1 MKAKINDAN
10 LYYEIHG
17 RGDPLLMIQ
26 GWGMDI
32 TGWETV
38 VEPLSKVFQVIV
50 LTIGARAARK
60 LRLAIT
66 PLGNWLMMPLH
77 CSII

>member
-1 MKAKINDAN
+1 MKANINGAK

-32 TGWETV
+32 TGWKTII
-38 VEPLSKVFQVIV
+38 EPLSKVFRVI
-50 LTIGARAARK
+50 IFDNRGAGRSV
-60 LRLAIT
+60 
-66 PLGNWLMMPLH
+66 N
-77 CSII
+77 